1 MCGEERQGTRKAA
14 LVSGLDD
21 AGTAR
26 IADLG
31 KVFGGLEWIGMA
43 RTGVGHGKQWRGVA
57 LSCLEGRGKEPGRA
71 RIGMVVQGGN
81 RTGAVRIKERLGRD
95 WSAKAPQCKTRHG
108 SRGGDARQG

>member
-1 MCGEERQGTRKAA
+1 
-14 LVSGLDD
+14 VSGLDD

-81 RTGAVRIKERLGRD
+81 RTGAVRIKERQSSEWQSREWQCTDQGAVRARLVGQGTAVQD
-95 WSAKAPQCKTRHG
+95 KARIKG
-108 SRGGDARQG
+108 W